1 MRMLII
7 PIKPVTS
14 VAYGFD
20 HTTVAVSDVE
30 EDILRSQAM
39 TNKTSNF
46 RQEKRRQYMTRLI
59 MSTLGQSKGKTEKQ
73 S

>member
-1 MRMLII
+1 MRMLI

-14 VAYGFD
+14 VAYGFG

-30 EDILRSQAM
+30 EDILRSQVK

-46 RQEKRRQYMTRLI
+46 RQEIRRQYMTRLI
-59 MSTLGQSKGKTEKQ
+59 MSTLGQGKGKTDKQ

>member
-1 MRMLII
+1 MLI

-14 VAYGFD
+14 VAYGFG

-30 EDILRSQAM
+30 EDILRSQVK

-46 RQEKRRQYMTRLI
+46 RQEIRRQYMTRLI
-59 MSTLGQSKGKTEKQ
+59 MSTLGQGKGKTDKQ

>member
-1 MRMLII
+1 MRMLI

-14 VAYGFD
+14 VTYGFG

-30 EDILRSQAM
+30 EDILRSQAK

-46 RQEKRRQYMTRLI
+46 RQEIRRQYMTRLI
-59 MSTLGQSKGKTEKQ
+59 MSTLGQGKGKTDKQ